1 MAKANTVAAPKV
13 NAAKLLAKFLREN
26 DLTLADVAKGIA
38 CAKSAAGQW
47 LSGIQRPRAEIRDA
61 IQVWTHGVVPAVEW
75 LTSNERSYIKSVRPF
90 RKAA

>member
-13 NAAKLLAKFLREN
+13 NAAKLLAKFLRDN

-61 IQVWTHGVVPAVEW
+61 IGIWTGFAVPPAEW
-75 LTSNERSYIKSVRPF
+75 LTARERSYLKSVRPF
-90 RKAA
+90 KKAA